1 MAYDKPHA
9 LGIIRLT
16 CSSKIR
22 DYKGMKLIT
31 TCISMLKKKKNLILI
46 LYVDD
51 LLITRNHDSKIQW
64 FIV

>member
-9 LGIIRLT
+9 HGILRLT

-31 TCISMLKKKKNLILI
+31 TLYFYVEREKKFILI

-51 LLITRNHDSKIQW
+51 LLIKRNHDSKIQW
-64 FIV
+64 FII